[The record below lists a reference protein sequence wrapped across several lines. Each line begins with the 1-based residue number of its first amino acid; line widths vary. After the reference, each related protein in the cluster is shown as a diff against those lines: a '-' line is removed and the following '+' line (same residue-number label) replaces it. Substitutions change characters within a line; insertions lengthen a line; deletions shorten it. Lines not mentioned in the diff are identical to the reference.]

1 MSFLSAVREAI
12 ARPGGGQAHC
22 FGCAHFCDDAMRI
35 EAELPGL
42 AALSSGHASVRGQD
56 GFCER
61 HERLINGQRRCLSFA
76 STAA

>member
-12 ARPGGGQAHC
+12 AKPIGGQGHC

-42 AALSSGHASVRGQD
+42 SSLSSGHASVRGQD

-61 HERLINGQRRCLSFA
+61 HERLINGQRRCPSF
-76 STAA
+76 TAQDA